1 MTLTKLDDSTYLD
14 LATLTSVQF
23 DESGS
28 AKVQLSTGGALVLT
42 SKAAESLRLELRGD
56 GIAATANQD
65 ATTDEARNG
74 TFTLVSRKKGWFV
87 LTENGVP
94 YIIAAVSAKGS
105 CSIRTFDGVT
115 GAFRGKQYRPGD
127 FVNSFPQL
135 RGARELTVPHQP
147 NLERDCRERLPE
159 TLLKYLQEQFG

>member
-28 AKVQLSTGGALVLT
+28 AKVQLSTGGSLVLT
-42 SKAAESLRLELRGD
+42 SMAASSLRSELQD
-56 GIAATANQD
+56 ETAPSFGQEPMP
-65 ATTDEARNG
+65 DEARNG
-74 TFTLVSRKKGWFV
+74 AFTLVSRKKGWFV
-87 LTENGVP
+87 LTENGMP
-94 YIIAAVSAKGS
+94 FIIAAVSAKGS

-115 GAFRGKQYRPGD
+115 GAFRGKQYRPGNFED
-127 FVNSFPQL
+127 SFPQL
-135 RGARELTVPHQP
+135 SRARELTVPQQP

-159 TLLKYLQEQFG
+159 TLLKYLQEQFA

>member
-1 MTLTKLDDSTYLD
+1 MTLTRLDDSTYLD

-23 DESGS
+23 EDSGS
-28 AKVQLSTGGALVLT
+28 AKVQLSTGGTVVLA
-42 SKAAESLRLELRGD
+42 SKAAESLRLELHGD
-56 GIAATANQD
+56 GFAATPDQGK
-65 ATTDEARNG
+65 TTDQARNG

-127 FVNSFPQL
+127 FVDSFPQL
-135 RGARELTVPHQP
+135 RSARELTVPHQP